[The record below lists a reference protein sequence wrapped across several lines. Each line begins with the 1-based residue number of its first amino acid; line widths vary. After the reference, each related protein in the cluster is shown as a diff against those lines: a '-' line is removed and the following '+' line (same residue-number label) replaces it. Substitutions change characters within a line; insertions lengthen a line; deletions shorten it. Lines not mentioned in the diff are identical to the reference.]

1 MTGTARKTHFAAR
14 ALLGASF
21 AAMLAGAGL
30 MPAPASAQ
38 QSASAPEGSVQEIRI
53 RKLEAEVRA
62 LQRQVFPGGDGTYFP
77 RNDTTTAPGTSTGT
91 QVGTPAT
98 TPVTDLLARMDAVET
113 QIARLTAQNEDIQH
127 RLRLLEGEHA
137 PAAAPAL
144 APAPAPAAAPLLP
157 PPPPAAKP
165 ETGTAKPS
173 AARIARVKAII
184 KPETGDAGEDEYT
197 YGFKLWEAKFYP
209 EAEQQLKLFVTNYPK
224 HKRISY
230 ARNLLGRAYLDDNKP
245 REAADWFL
253 ANYQANRKGDRAPD
267 SLLYLVQSLVMLKD
281 TSRACI
287 ALAEFTDTYKTEAAG
302 RLKGQYDGARATVS
316 CN

>member
-1 MTGTARKTHFAAR
+1 
-14 ALLGASF
+14 
-21 AAMLAGAGL
+21 
-30 MPAPASAQ
+30 MP
-38 QSASAPEGSVQEIRI
+38 
-53 RKLEAEVRA
+53 
-62 LQRQVFPGGDGTYFP
+62 QRP
-77 RNDTTTAPGTSTGT
+77 RRP
-91 QVGTPAT
+91 
-98 TPVTDLLARMDAVET
+98 
-113 QIARLTAQNEDIQH
+113 H
-127 RLRLLEGEHA
+127 
-137 PAAAPAL
+137 
-144 APAPAPAAAPLLP
+144 
-157 PPPPAAKP
+157 
-165 ETGTAKPS
+165 
-173 AARIARVKAII
+173 
-184 KPETGDAGEDEYT
+184 ETGDAGEDEYT

-287 ALAEFTDTYKTEAAG
+287 ALAEFTDTYKPEAAG